1 LKKRRRWLRV
11 ADEEVAAVL
20 KIDGDMGGRPMME
33 TLVQPAEQRF
43 VLRNVSWKTYE
54 HLLADFADRR
64 SPRFTYDRGTL
75 EIMSP
80 LPQHETLSH
89 NLAMLVEI
97 AAEARDLDVLGLG
110 STTFKR
116 EDLERGFEPDAC
128 FYVRNAERMRD
139 KEQIDL
145 TIDPPPDLVI
155 EIEQSRSSISKLSIY
170 AQIGVPEVWRH
181 TGQRLVI
188 LVLREGT
195 YHEQDESAAL
205 PGVKSDRL
213 MELLEESRSLR
224 RPEWLKHAR
233 AWALSLA
240 GE

>member
-1 LKKRRRWLRV
+1 
-11 ADEEVAAVL
+11 
-20 KIDGDMGGRPMME
+20 ME
-33 TLVQPAEQRF
+33 TLVQPSEQRI

-54 HLLADFADRR
+54 HLVADLAESR
-64 SPRFTYDRGTL
+64 SPRLTYDRGNL

-80 LPQHETLSH
+80 LPQHEKLSH
-89 NLAMLVEI
+89 NLALLVEI
-97 AAEARDLDVLGLG
+97 AAEASDLDVAGFG

-128 FYVRNAERMRD
+128 FYIQNAERMRD
-139 KEQIDL
+139 KEHVDL
-145 TIDPPPDLVI
+145 AIDPPPDLII
-155 EIEQSRSSISKLSIY
+155 EIEQSRSSISKLPIY

-188 LVLREGT
+188 LVLREGS
-195 YHEQDESAAL
+195 YHEQDESVAL
-205 PGVKSDRL
+205 PGVKSESL
-213 MELLEESRSLR
+213 TALLNESRSLR

-233 AWALSLA
+233 AWALSLQ

>member
-1 LKKRRRWLRV
+1 
-11 ADEEVAAVL
+11 
-20 KIDGDMGGRPMME
+20 ME
-33 TLVQPAEQRF
+33 TLVQPSEQRF

-54 HLLADFADRR
+54 HLLADFAESR
-64 SPRFTYDRGTL
+64 SPRLTYDRGTL

-97 AAEARDLDVLGLG
+97 AAEAGDVDVAGFG

-128 FYVRNAERMRD
+128 FYIQNAERMRG
-139 KEQIDL
+139 KEQVDL
-145 TIDPPPDLVI
+145 AIDPPPDLII
-155 EIEQSRSSISKLSIY
+155 EIEQSRSSMNKLPIY

-188 LVLREGT
+188 LVLREES
-195 YHEQDESAAL
+195 YHEEEESAAL
-205 PGVKSDRL
+205 PGVRS
-213 MELLEESRSLR
+213 ESITALLEESQSLR
-224 RPEWLKHAR
+224 RPEWVRRAR

>member
-1 LKKRRRWLRV
+1 
-11 ADEEVAAVL
+11 
-20 KIDGDMGGRPMME
+20 ME
-33 TLVQPAEQRF
+33 TLVQPSEQRI
-43 VLRNVSWKTYE
+43 VLRNVSWTTYE
-54 HLLADFADRR
+54 GLLADLADGR
-64 SPRFTYDRGTL
+64 SPRLTYDRGIL

-80 LPQHETLSH
+80 LLEHEELSH

-97 AAEARDLDVLGLG
+97 AAEARDLDIRGLG
-110 STTFKR
+110 STTFRR
-116 EDLERGFEPDAC
+116 EDLERGFEPDDC
-128 FYVRNAERMRD
+128 FYIHNVARMRS
-139 KEQIDL
+139 KVQIDL
-145 TIDPPPDLVI
+145 TVDPPPDLVI
-155 EIEQSRSSISKLSIY
+155 EIEQSRSSMSKLSIY

-181 TGQRLVI
+181 TGQQLLI

-205 PGVKSDRL
+205 PGVKSDGL
-213 MELLEESRSLR
+213 IALLEESRSLR

>member
-1 LKKRRRWLRV
+1 
-11 ADEEVAAVL
+11 
-20 KIDGDMGGRPMME
+20 ME
-33 TLVQPAEQRF
+33 TLVQPSEQRI
-43 VLRNVSWKTYE
+43 VLRNVSWTTYE
-54 HLLADFADRR
+54 GLLADLADGR
-64 SPRFTYDRGTL
+64 SPRLTYDRGIL

-80 LPQHETLSH
+80 LLEHEELSH

-97 AAEARDLDVLGLG
+97 AAEARDLDIRGLG
-110 STTFKR
+110 STTFRR
-116 EDLERGFEPDAC
+116 EDLERGFEPDDC
-128 FYVRNAERMRD
+128 FYIHNVARMRS
-139 KEQIDL
+139 KVQIDL
-145 TIDPPPDLVI
+145 TVDPPPDLVI
-155 EIEQSRSSISKLSIY
+155 GIEQSRSSMSKLSIY

-181 TGQRLVI
+181 TGQQLLI

-205 PGVKSDRL
+205 PGVKSDGL
-213 MELLEESRSLR
+213 IALLEESRSLR

>member
-1 LKKRRRWLRV
+1 
-11 ADEEVAAVL
+11 
-20 KIDGDMGGRPMME
+20 ME
-33 TLVQPAEQRF
+33 TLVQPSEERI

-54 HLLADFADRR
+54 HMLADLAESR
-64 SPRFTYDRGTL
+64 SPRLTYDRGTL

-80 LPQHETLSH
+80 LPQHEKLSQ
-89 NLAMLVEI
+89 NLSLLVEI
-97 AAEARDLDVLGLG
+97 VAEARDQDAVALG

-128 FYVRNAERMRD
+128 YYLQNAELMRD
-139 KEQIDL
+139 KEQVDL
-145 TIDPPPDLVI
+145 STDPPPDLVI
-155 EIEQSRSSISKLSIY
+155 EIDHSRSSINKLSIY

-188 LVLREGT
+188 LALREGV
-195 YHEQDESAAL
+195 YVEQDESAVL
-205 PGVKSDRL
+205 LGVKSENL
-213 MELLEESRSLR
+213 TALLQESRSLR
-224 RPEWLKHAR
+224 RPEWLRHAR

>member
-1 LKKRRRWLRV
+1 
-11 ADEEVAAVL
+11 
-20 KIDGDMGGRPMME
+20 ME

-97 AAEARDLDVLGLG
+97 AAEARDQDVLGLG

-128 FYVRNAERMRD
+128 FYTQNADWIRG
-139 KEQIDL
+139 K
-145 TIDPPPDLVI
+145 
-155 EIEQSRSSISKLSIY
+155 
-170 AQIGVPEVWRH
+170 A
-181 TGQRLVI
+181 
-188 LVLREGT
+188 
-195 YHEQDESAAL
+195 
-205 PGVKSDRL
+205 
-213 MELLEESRSLR
+213 
-224 RPEWLKHAR
+224 
-233 AWALSLA
+233 
-240 GE
+240 

>member
-1 LKKRRRWLRV
+1 
-11 ADEEVAAVL
+11 
-20 KIDGDMGGRPMME
+20 
-33 TLVQPAEQRF
+33 VQPSEQRI
-43 VLRNVSWKTYE
+43 VLRNVSWTTYE
-54 HLLADFADRR
+54 GLLADLADGR
-64 SPRFTYDRGTL
+64 SPRLTYDRGIL

-80 LPQHETLSH
+80 LLEHEELSH

-97 AAEARDLDVLGLG
+97 AAEARDLDIRGLG
-110 STTFKR
+110 STTFRR
-116 EDLERGFEPDAC
+116 EDLERGFEPDDC
-128 FYVRNAERMRD
+128 FYIHNVARMRS
-139 KEQIDL
+139 KVQIDL
-145 TIDPPPDLVI
+145 TVDPPPDLVI
-155 EIEQSRSSISKLSIY
+155 GIEQSRSSMSKLSIY

-181 TGQRLVI
+181 TGQQLLI

-205 PGVKSDRL
+205 PGVKSDGL
-213 MELLEESRSLR
+213 IALLEESRSLR